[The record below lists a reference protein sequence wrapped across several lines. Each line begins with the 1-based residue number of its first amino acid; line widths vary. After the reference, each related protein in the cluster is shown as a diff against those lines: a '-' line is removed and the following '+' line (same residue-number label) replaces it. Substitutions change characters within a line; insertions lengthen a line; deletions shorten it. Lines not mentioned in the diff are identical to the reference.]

1 MIRAMT
7 VFANLLLT
15 IWVCVASSAAVPDDF
30 SRLRE
35 RFVSPP
41 REAGTV
47 TLYWLNGKITK
58 EGIREQMRALR
69 DQCGFG
75 GVAPLTFYS
84 MEPPT
89 KPAYLSGEYFD
100 VYGCILD
107 TAKEL
112 GMTVVFYDDCDF
124 PSGSAGDQV
133 REKFPN
139 SLMKYLARGRATVTD
154 PGEAVL
160 TVPDGV
166 LMSVVAKNLDD
177 GTRRVVTS
185 DASWDAPVLPWT
197 GTSVGV
203 RQPPVET
210 AIFEYLRVLDS
221 AGKTLFEERFDKT
234 KKLDKGWTNPGAAT
248 LEAGGLRA
256 NDCLPTWR
264 KGLALPDE
272 FTLEARVTIVD
283 GAAGLAFGVRGADD
297 FYFWQFHAGLGA
309 IRPHHKLGAQCELL
323 RTIPFAFTTGRAYDI
338 RLVGKGRTIT
348 TWIDG
353 RQVAVH
359 ELPDARTRTLRW
371 NAPAGRWDVQA
382 FVCAAVP
389 GTRLVDYLDPTAM
402 KQFLTLTYDRF
413 AKRFPQHFGST
424 IKMTFFDDLNTM
436 GAPDC
441 LLWTPSFREQF
452 QKRFGRSAEPY
463 YPALWEDIG
472 AETAAAR
479 VALYSVRNE
488 MFAAGYPGVT
498 EAWCAPRGMKSSGH
512 PSGSYNPDPLQ
523 VSGDAMLFYKNQGYP
538 LTDYIHYLD
547 HGIDGFKVPASAA
560 NNFDS
565 PILVCEIYG
574 NFHQTL
580 PNDANML
587 YRAGMEVY
595 ARGVNYLLPHG
606 TWWDP
611 AKMAIVP
618 EISWR
623 NPEIG
628 PELPQFNRWAA
639 RCETLLRGGR
649 HVADI
654 GLVYPIA
661 DIESRYCV
669 SEQRPNWGYRPL
681 PGTDY
686 FEIMR
691 LLTGE
696 IRRDFTLL
704 HPEVLDE
711 RCRVDGAELLLDN
724 RENKERFKVLLL
736 PACKTIHLSNLK
748 MVKKFYDAGGKVVAT
763 TCLPEQSAE
772 FGHNDDVQR
781 LTQAMFGPTGRG
793 VFVPKPDERSLKQAL
808 DGLGLVWDVRVE
820 NVPNIPRVSR
830 DGSDPS
836 VNQSATKPEWYEG
849 GNRQFGY
856 IHKVLTGT
864 DFYFFGNSSAQSI
877 TADVTLRGRLEL
889 EVWNPH
895 NGERTPLKCVY
906 DKLSGTD
913 VTRTHLT
920 LESLRSIFLVA
931 PSLTTRGQ

>member
-1 MIRAMT
+1 MLPAG
-7 VFANLLLT
+7 A
-15 IWVCVASSAAVPDDF
+15 WEQDAPSF
-30 SRLRE
+30 SELRE

-41 REAGTV
+41 PGSGTV

-58 EGIREQMRALR
+58 EGIREQMRAMR

-75 GVAPLTFYS
+75 GVAPLTLFS
-84 MEPPT
+84 MEPLT
-89 KPAYLSGEYFD
+89 QPAYLSKEYFD
-100 VYGCILD
+100 IYGCILD

-124 PSGSAGDQV
+124 PSGSAGDQM
-133 REKFPN
+133 RERYPN
-139 SLMKYLARGRATVTD
+139 SLRKYLARGRAVVTG
-154 PGEAVL
+154 PAEAVIAA
-160 TVPDGV
+160 PDGV

-177 GTRRVVTS
+177 NARRVVTGDVS
-185 DASWDAPVLPWT
+185 QDAPP
-197 GTSVGV
+197 SP
-203 RQPPVET
+203 R
-210 AIFEYLRVLDS
+210 
-221 AGKTLFEERFDKT
+221 
-234 KKLDKGWTNPGAAT
+234 
-248 LEAGGLRA
+248 
-256 NDCLPTWR
+256 
-264 KGLALPDE
+264 
-272 FTLEARVTIVD
+272 
-283 GAAGLAFGVRGADD
+283 
-297 FYFWQFHAGLGA
+297 A
-309 IRPHHKLGAQCELL
+309 IRWK
-323 RTIPFAFTTGRAYDI
+323 
-338 RLVGKGRTIT
+338 
-348 TWIDG
+348 
-353 RQVAVH
+353 
-359 ELPDARTRTLRW
+359 
-371 NAPAGRWDVQA
+371 APAGRWDVQA
-382 FVCAAVP
+382 FVCATVP
-389 GTRLVDYLDPTAM
+389 EARRVDYLDPTAVR
-402 KQFLTLTYDRF
+402 QFLTLTYDRF
-413 AKRFPQHFGST
+413 AGQFPQHFGST

-472 AETAAAR
+472 PETAAAR

-488 MFAAGYPGVT
+488 MFAAGYPGIT
-498 EAWCAPRGMKSSGH
+498 EAWSAARGLKSSGH
-512 PSGSYNPDPLQ
+512 PSGSYNPNPLE
-523 VSGDAMLFYKNQGYP
+523 VSGDGILFYKYMGYP

-560 NNFDS
+560 NNYDS

-574 NFHQTL
+574 NFHQKL

-628 PELPQFNRWAA
+628 PELPRFNRWAA

-654 GLVYPIA
+654 GIVYPIA
-661 DIESRYCV
+661 DIESRYHV
-669 SEQRPNWGYRPL
+669 GEQTPNWGYRPL

-724 RENKERFKVLLL
+724 RENKERFKVMLL

-748 MVKKFYDAGGKVVAT
+748 IVKQFYDAGGKVVAT
-763 TCLPEQSAE
+763 TCLPDQSAE
-772 FGHNDDVQR
+772 FGHDDDVR
-781 LTQAMFGPTGRG
+781 KLTQAMFGPTGRG
-793 VFVPKPDERSLKQAL
+793 IFVLKPDERSLKEAL

-820 NVPNIPRVSR
+820 NVPDIPRVSR
-830 DGSDPS
+830 DGSDPY
-836 VNQSATKPEWYEG
+836 VNQSAVNPEWYEG
-849 GNRQFGY
+849 GNRQFAY
-856 IHKVLTGT
+856 IHKVLAGT
-864 DFYFFGNSSAQSI
+864 DFYFFGNSSARRI
-877 TADVTLRGRLEL
+877 AADVTLRGRLEL
-889 EVWNPH
+889 EAWNPH
-895 NGERTPLKCVY
+895 TGERSPLKCSY
-906 DKLSGTD
+906 DKLSGID
-913 VTRTHLT
+913 VTRAQVT
-920 LESLRSIFLVA
+920 LESLRSVFLVA
-931 PSLTTRGQ
+931 PRQTPRPSPEPLIKAAVLGCRSWLQLLAAALSRGSWL